1 MVEAMSKKILNF
13 AVGIMKTTQNLS
25 IFQRPLWV
33 AIFALTAA
41 VAWGFAY
48 PLIKLGYAEFH
59 ITPAMTGSKMLFAGI
74 RFAIAGLLVVG
85 MAVGGHKDFRVRS
98 RTDWWFVRPS
108 SIRSVSLLWSSWHAC
123 SSRATA

>member
-1 MVEAMSKKILNF
+1 MVEAISKKILNF

-48 PLIKLGYAEFH
+48 PLIKLATLNF
-59 ITPAMTGSKMLFAGI
+59 I
-74 RFAIAGLLVVG
+74 
-85 MAVGGHKDFRVRS
+85 
-98 RTDWWFVRPS
+98 
-108 SIRSVSLLWSSWHAC
+108 SLP
-123 SSRATA
+123 R